1 MYSYVFF
8 MYFMSFFIVLSVL
21 CASGGGAGEIF
32 VKKMFWTIP
41 LSKVEKLAPLTK
53 SKLNNIQNDNEN
65 KMILNNIP
73 FPGGEVGPT
82 DQMYKD
88 QHPLHG
94 AQLCQVG
101 AWIWNDGKFNEIF
114 E

>member
-1 MYSYVFF
+1 M
-8 MYFMSFFIVLSVL
+8 
-21 CASGGGAGEIF
+21 
-32 VKKMFWTIP
+32 
-41 LSKVEKLAPLTK
+41 EKLAPLTK
-53 SKLNNIQNDNEN
+53 SKLKNIQNDNEN
-65 KMILNNIP
+65 KIILNKIKIFADP
-73 FPGGEVGPT
+73 SFQGGEAGPT